1 MDGAIAIDGHAGAL
15 VIAGRVGSVH
25 TLITVRTRGRF
36 TDAAR
41 SVSYRSGMAVWD
53 RIAAAVTHR
62 RSWVIAMLIA
72 AGAGVVMVLAGPN
85 AGADKAPLQLPPC
98 AESARAA
105 ALLASF
111 PGGGEMPA
119 ILVISRRDGGP
130 LTPADLVAA
139 ESARKRVLFRAAV
152 GTGPPLIAS
161 QDGHAAFPLQR
172 IYLDLRSATRSLRSA
187 TPRQMDPWTTL
198 RCT

>member
-1 MDGAIAIDGHAGAL
+1 MAYDVRDGIPPLMDDALAIDGHAGAL

-25 TLITVRTRGRF
+25 TLITVRTGGRF

-72 AGAGVVMVLAGPN
+72 AGAGVVMVLAGAN
-85 AGADKAPLQLPPC
+85 TGADKPPLQLPPS

-105 ALLASF
+105 ALLESF

-119 ILVISRRDGGP
+119 ILVVSRRDGGP
-130 LTPADLVAA
+130 LTPAD
-139 ESARKRVLFRAAV
+139 
-152 GTGPPLIAS
+152 
-161 QDGHAAFPLQR
+161 
-172 IYLDLRSATRSLRSA
+172 
-187 TPRQMDPWTTL
+187 
-198 RCT
+198 